1 MVPDDAP
8 PDERRRA
15 ERVPVNAQFGALD
28 GVHYV
33 GDLSE
38 RGVFLHI
45 DKAPGIGALVDLCFT
60 VIVDDPVVLK
70 ARGRVVRHQENPNG
84 VGVEFTRIDDEMK
97 DRIRE
102 VVEANHP
109 QDSGPSVDSE
119 DASETDKTIRRRAED
134 LLEAHSLE
142 LEQIEAL
149 DLNDLDEG
157 PSEAAD
163 TLMHLKAV
171 DLEILD
177 EDESSDPSPQDEKD
191 EG

>member
-1 MVPDDAP
+1 MAPDDAP
-8 PDERRRA
+8 PEDRRRA

-33 GDLSE
+33 RDLSE

-45 DKAPGIGALVDLCFT
+45 DDVPAIGSLVDLCFT

-70 ARGRVVRHQENPNG
+70 ARGRVVRHQKNPNG
-84 VGVEFTRIDDEMK
+84 VGVEFTRIDDGMK

-102 VVEANHP
+102 VVDASRP
-109 QDSGPSVDSE
+109 QDSGPSLEPE
-119 DASETDKTIRRRAED
+119 DAHSSENEKTIRRRAED
-134 LLEAHSLE
+134 LLAAHNLE
-142 LEQIEAL
+142 IEQIESL
-149 DLNDLDEG
+149 DLSDLDEG

-177 EDESSDPSPQDEKD
+177 EDDQNDEKD